1 MPLLKNPIN
10 FFASKKSILALQVL
24 NENLWFPPVSE
35 ALGDGL
41 LAIGGDLKPERLILA
56 YKNGIFPWYDGDLP
70 LWWNPNPRFVLF
82 PEELVVSKSMKTT
95 INQQKFVFT
104 INQAFEEVIDNCKKI
119 ERKNQDGT
127 WINEDVKTAYIQ
139 LHKMGYA
146 HSAET
151 WLNNQLVGG
160 LYGIK
165 MGKIFFGESM
175 FAKESNA
182 SKFALIHY
190 VQQLQ
195 TEGIAL
201 IDCQVYTEHLESLGA
216 KMIMREQFMQL
227 IEHSIEA

>member
-1 MPLLKNPIN
+1 
-10 FFASKKSILALQVL
+10 
-24 NENLWFPPVSE
+24 
-35 ALGDGL
+35 
-41 LAIGGDLKPERLILA
+41 
-56 YKNGIFPWYDGDLP
+56 
-70 LWWNPNPRFVLF
+70 
-82 PEELVVSKSMKTT
+82 
-95 INQQKFVFT
+95 
-104 INQAFEEVIDNCKKI
+104 
-119 ERKNQDGT
+119 
-127 WINEDVKTAYIQ
+127 
-139 LHKMGYA
+139 MGYA

-227 IEHSIEA
+227 IEHLIES